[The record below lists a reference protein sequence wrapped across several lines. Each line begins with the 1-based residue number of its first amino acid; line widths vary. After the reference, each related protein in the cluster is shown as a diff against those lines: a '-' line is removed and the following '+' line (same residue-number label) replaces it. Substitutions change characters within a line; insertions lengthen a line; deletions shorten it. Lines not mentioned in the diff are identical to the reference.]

1 MRCAM
6 SEMKKGEEGRIV
18 DLKNK
23 GDIRRRLMDIGF
35 TVGTPVRC
43 VGKSPLG
50 DPTAF
55 LIKGAIIALR
65 AEDSAE
71 ITIESDT
78 ERAVRQRPWD

>member
-1 MRCAM
+1 M